1 MESQPLVSVIMPCYN
16 MASYISDSIKS
27 VIVQTYPNWE
37 LLIVDDASTD
47 ETVSIIKDY
56 SQSDSRIRFAIKTQN
71 SGIAD
76 TRNQCIQMAQGQ
88 FLAFLDAD
96 DIWHPEKLEKQL
108 RFMMEKNVGFTYS
121 TYDWIDEDGNTLNK
135 FINTIGNLS
144 YETYLQNTII
154 GCSTVMVNKA
164 ITGDVVVP
172 KFRTSEDTATW
183 LDILRK
189 GLLAYAIDEPLVSYR
204 IRRKSASSNKI
215 KAATDL
221 WKVYRRHEKLPLF
234 KAIYYFSCYYKS
246 RHRRKR
252 QRDDR
257 QHEHQPVSFFHL
269 KCRGKSYFAA
279 DCLEEEDIS
288 QRRHSGDKDN
298 IQLADLVK
306 ELILSSGHHHAERQT
321 QHISERRG
329 NDADDKGKTDL

>member
-27 VIVQTYPNWE
+27 VVAQTYPNWE

-47 ETVSIIKDY
+47 ETVNIIASY
-56 SQSDSRIRFAIKTQN
+56 AQSEPRIRFAVKKQN

-108 RFMMEKNVGFTYS
+108 SFMIEKNVGFTYS
-121 TYDWIDEDGNTLNK
+121 TYDWIDEDGKTLNK
-135 FINTIGNLS
+135 FINTIGDLD
-144 YETYLQNTII
+144 YETYLRNTII
-154 GCSTVMVNKA
+154 GCSTVMVNKT

-189 GLLAYAIDEPLVSYR
+189 GLLAYAINEPLVSYR

-215 KAATDL
+215 KAAFDL
-221 WKVYRRHEKLPLF
+221 WKVYRQHEKLPFF
-234 KAIYYFSCYYKS
+234 KATQSFACYAFNAVK
-246 RHRRKR
+246 KR
-252 QRDDR
+252 
-257 QHEHQPVSFFHL
+257 L
-269 KCRGKSYFAA
+269 
-279 DCLEEEDIS
+279 
-288 QRRHSGDKDN
+288 
-298 IQLADLVK
+298 
-306 ELILSSGHHHAERQT
+306 
-321 QHISERRG
+321 
-329 NDADDKGKTDL
+329 